1 MDWQTAQPFPLEI
14 PFLHAL
20 GVEFLGMQNGHAE
33 VALTLTAQ
41 HMNSWQ
47 VGHGGVTMTLLDVAM
62 AMAGRSLEPGAQGG
76 VTVEMKTSF
85 LQPAGKPGQRLV
97 AKGHAFHRSTTM
109 AFCEGE
115 VWQDERLVAKAMGT
129 FKFLKRAVG
138 TRVTDPA
145 ANSNIASDSSPSTLQ
160 DRD

>member
-1 MDWQTAQPFPLEI
+1 MDGKTPQAFPAEI

-20 GVEFLGMQNGHAE
+20 GVEFLGMENGHAE
-33 VALTLTAQ
+33 VALTLAPH

-62 AMAGRSLEPGAQGG
+62 AMAGRSLEPTAQGG

-97 AKGHAFHRSTTM
+97 AKGKAFHRSTTM
-109 AFCEGE
+109 VFCEGE
-115 VWQDERLVAKAMGT
+115 VWQGERLVAKAMGT
-129 FKFLKRAVG
+129 FKYLKRS
-138 TRVTDPA
+138 A
-145 ANSNIASDSSPSTLQ
+145 ASRRADSALSPPM
-160 DRD
+160 D